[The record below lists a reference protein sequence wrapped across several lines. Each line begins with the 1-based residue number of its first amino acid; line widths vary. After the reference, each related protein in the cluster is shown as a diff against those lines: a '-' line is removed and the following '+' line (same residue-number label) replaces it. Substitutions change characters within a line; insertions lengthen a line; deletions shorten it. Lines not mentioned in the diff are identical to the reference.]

1 METTK
6 KDPMNH
12 MKNEID
18 KINRMYDDMMARGG
32 GKAPCDTLC
41 WGAMRNIRRETSAP
55 MACARPAPLRS
66 TNFLRTLDKCK
77 TIC

>member
-6 KDPMNH
+6 KDRMNH

-18 KINRMYDDMMARGG
+18 KINKMYDDMMARGG

-41 WGAMRNIRRETSAP
+41 WGCDAKHPKRNISPDGLCPPCTTEV
-55 MACARPAPLRS
+55 
-66 TNFLRTLDKCK
+66 N
-77 TIC
+77 